1 MKKRIL
7 PNSLNRLPV
16 GVAPR
21 RST

>member
-1 MKKRIL
+1 MRKRIL

-16 GVAPR
+16 AVAAR